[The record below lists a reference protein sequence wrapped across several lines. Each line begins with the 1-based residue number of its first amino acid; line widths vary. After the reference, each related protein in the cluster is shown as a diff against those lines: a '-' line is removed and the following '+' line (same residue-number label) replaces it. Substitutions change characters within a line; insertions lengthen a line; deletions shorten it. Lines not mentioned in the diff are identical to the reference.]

1 MIKKLA
7 QAFCRT
13 TGGMKKFVQKMQLL
27 ARIPEDKFEAKIA
40 ELCADPV
47 EPQGAAQQAAVPA
60 QQAAVPAQQADG
72 VSQEI
77 PTVGPERVNGDA
89 PERRPGDEA
98 AVPAQQAAVPE
109 QANPRYLQS
118 ITVVTLFFAA
128 LLGFGL
134 NHLLE
139 TEHTEKGSIIADH
152 RWGFFFVAVFI
163 FLRFLTGSANHL
175 WLEYVSDP
183 RDDRL
188 KMDDVLFTW
197 DLAWLTLLGCL
208 GVAMCYSKEGYTF
221 FIYTASLL
229 LAALIWSILDWD
241 FRRRQWRW
249 AIGDWAPTWI
259 LLNAIQLG
267 FVLCGLL
274 AGYLES
280 LGPGL
285 LGSWLTALA
294 MDRALGLRLLI
305 VGFVSAVILAIDF
318 YQQLRHLAEPPPPS
332 PP

>member
-1 MIKKLA
+1 
-7 QAFCRT
+7 
-13 TGGMKKFVQKMQLL
+13 V
-27 ARIPEDKFEAKIA
+27 
-40 ELCADPV
+40 
-47 EPQGAAQQAAVPA
+47 
-60 QQAAVPAQQADG
+60 
-72 VSQEI
+72 
-77 PTVGPERVNGDA
+77 
-89 PERRPGDEA
+89 
-98 AVPAQQAAVPE
+98 AVPE
-109 QANPRYLQS
+109 QTNPRYLQS

-152 RWGFFFVAVFI
+152 RWGVFFVAVFI

-175 WLEYVSDP
+175 WLEYVNDP
-183 RDDRL
+183 RDDRR

-229 LAALIWSILDWD
+229 LAALIWSILDWYS
-241 FRRRQWRW
+241 RRRQWRRGR
-249 AIGDWAPTWI
+249 GDWAHTWRAHTWI
-259 LLNAIQLG
+259 LLNAIQLY

-274 AGYLES
+274 AGYLETHTWRAHTWILLNAIQLCFVLCGLLAGCLES
-280 LGPGL
+280 LGEGL
-285 LGSWLTALA
+285 LGSWLTTLA

-318 YQQLRHLAEPPPPS
+318 YQQLRQLAKPPPP
-332 PP
+332 PPPLSERARS